1 MNDFKIHNY
10 DIKKYKF
17 RELIEDLYQENNLEK
32 LHKKRPD
39 LLPLEPL
46 NFQNEVSTKFH
57 NLFYNKLR
65 KGWNEFRDV
74 YEMFI
79 KEEMCKLIKEP
90 FLYQYFPSFRVQIP
104 NNKAVHKWHF
114 DSDKDHKHPNG
125 EINFCV
131 AITKMKD
138 TTAIWSETSPGKKDF
153 FPMEANYGE
162 FFNFNGNKCTHGN
175 KVNTSEN
182 VRISFDFRILPKKKY
197 NPTNSTLSINKKK
210 KFVIGEYYSEM
221 I

>member
-79 KEEMCKLIKEP
+79 KEEMCKLDI
-90 FLYQYFPSFRVQIP
+90 LY
-104 NNKAVHKWHF
+104 
-114 DSDKDHKHPNG
+114 D
-125 EINFCV
+125 
-131 AITKMKD
+131 
-138 TTAIWSETSPGKKDF
+138 
-153 FPMEANYGE
+153 
-162 FFNFNGNKCTHGN
+162 
-175 KVNTSEN
+175 
-182 VRISFDFRILPKKKY
+182 
-197 NPTNSTLSINKKK
+197 
-210 KFVIGEYYSEM
+210 
-221 I
+221 